1 MSKKRILSGMRPTGK
16 LHLGHYVGALE
27 NWVKLQNEYESFHL
41 IADYH
46 VLTTSLDTKDVYE
59 NSIDMLID
67 WLACGLDPVKSPMF
81 RQSQIK
87 QHTELNLI
95 FSMLITVNRLE
106 RNPTIKDQARDLN
119 IEQVIYGH
127 LGYPVLQTADIL
139 LYKGDAVPVG
149 EDQVPHVEISRE
161 IARRFNNQYGFVFP
175 EPEALLTKF
184 SRLSGLDGDAKMSK
198 SLGNTI
204 LLSDD
209 VETVKQRMKKAAIDP
224 NKLKKDTPGNPDVCT
239 VFSYHNKF
247 NAENIVEIESDCRNG
262 AIGCFDCKM
271 KCAASISRFL
281 EPIIE
286 KRKHYESRID
296 EVKDILHDGETRGRN
311 IAEQTMIEVREKMNL
326 GIIEN
331 AKIQSIKIS
340 EQVQYPRTRGLYLN
354 VWTKYINEIYLK
366 LSNNIL
372 TQKIEIDKDSFF
384 NSGKRKLYSFNLVL
398 KDGKVINNI
407 NGSAVSRDLALILSK
422 DNRIEQILRKGH
434 YKFNLDSKF
443 ELHIRKL

>member
-1 MSKKRILSGMRPTGK
+1 MCIRDR
-16 LHLGHYVGALE
+16 
-27 NWVKLQNEYESFHL
+27 
-41 IADYH
+41 
-46 VLTTSLDTKDVYE
+46 
-59 NSIDMLID
+59 
-67 WLACGLDPVKSPMF
+67 
-81 RQSQIK
+81 SQIK

-119 IEQVIYGH
+119 IEQVFYGH

-139 LYKGDAVPVG
+139 LYKGNAVPVG
-149 EDQVPHVEISRE
+149 EDQVPHIEISRE

-239 VFSYHNKF
+239 VFSYHKKF
-247 NAENIVEIESDCRNG
+247 NTENIVEIESDCRNG

-271 KCAASISRFL
+271 KCSAKISSFL

-286 KRKHYESRID
+286 KRKHYESRIN
-296 EVKDILHDGETRGRN
+296 EVKDILHDGESRGRN

-326 GIIEN
+326 G
-331 AKIQSIKIS
+331 
-340 EQVQYPRTRGLYLN
+340 
-354 VWTKYINEIYLK
+354 
-366 LSNNIL
+366 
-372 TQKIEIDKDSFF
+372 
-384 NSGKRKLYSFNLVL
+384 
-398 KDGKVINNI
+398 
-407 NGSAVSRDLALILSK
+407 
-422 DNRIEQILRKGH
+422 
-434 YKFNLDSKF
+434 
-443 ELHIRKL
+443 